1 MVQKRTSWEQVKS
14 GFKIAG
20 SIVLAFSFFIAL
32 WSGVRFLTLRNNIEN
47 QGTHPLLGGMSILL
61 LCAVLFLTSQIWTK
75 WLLAILVYSAARS
88 LGLLLLLA
96 FESSP
101 RIDLRSALLVIG
113 MFFVSA
119 LASVRFARK
128 TPVGAERLGTVF
140 FLVSLVFAIE
150 FQSWRL
156 WLMAIAIVV
165 AGQGV
170 RLLMGRSRGYRKAGS
185 PHALKD
191 QFLNRHSRG

>member
-1 MVQKRTSWEQVKS
+1 VKS